1 MRWYWIDR
9 FIEFESGCYA
19 KAVKNVPLTEE
30 YLRDHFPG
38 CPLMPKSLITEGMAQ
53 TGGLLVSEYGDFTE
67 QVVLA
72 KIPKARFFAEVTP
85 GSQLVYTTTIE
96 YIKKDGAV
104 VSATSHVDGRIQAE
118 MEIVFAHLNGEQGGS
133 FEPKI
138 FLQMMRVLGAFEAGA
153 REPRQEPR
161 SVPLRPVAA
170 ELSAGRQAAA
180 SA

>member
-9 FIEFESGCYA
+9 FLEFESGRYA
-19 KAVKNVPLTEE
+19 KAVKNVPITEE
-30 YLRDHFPG
+30 YLLDHFPG
-38 CPLMPKSLITEGMAQ
+38 YPLMPKSLITEGIAQ
-53 TGGLLVSEYGDFTE
+53 TGGLLISEYGDFTE

-72 KIPKARFFAEVTP
+72 KIPKARFFFEVTP

-104 VSATSHVDGRIQAE
+104 VSATSRVDGRLQAE
-118 MEIVFAHLNGEQGGS
+118 MEIVFAHLNGQQGGS

-153 REPRQEPR
+153 RETRQDTR
-161 SVPLRPVAA
+161 SVPLWPAAA
-170 ELSAGRQAAA
+170 EPSAGRRFA